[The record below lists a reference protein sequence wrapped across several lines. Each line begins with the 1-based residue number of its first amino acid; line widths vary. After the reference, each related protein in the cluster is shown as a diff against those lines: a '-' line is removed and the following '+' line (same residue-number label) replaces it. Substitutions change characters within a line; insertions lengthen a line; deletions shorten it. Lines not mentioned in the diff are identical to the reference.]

1 MVNILGTVDIP
12 NFGHY
17 KFEIKRPDETIWLTI
32 QAGNKVVRNDNLGDW
47 DTSRLIPGDYQ
58 LGLVVVD
65 NQAQAAPAC
74 IVQIRV
80 VRAPEDI

>member
-1 MVNILGTVDIP
+1 MTSILGTADIP

-32 QAGNKVVRNDNLGDW
+32 QAGNTVVRDDNLGDW

-65 NQAQAAPAC
+65 SQAQAAPAC

-80 VRAPEDI
+80 IRSPEDT